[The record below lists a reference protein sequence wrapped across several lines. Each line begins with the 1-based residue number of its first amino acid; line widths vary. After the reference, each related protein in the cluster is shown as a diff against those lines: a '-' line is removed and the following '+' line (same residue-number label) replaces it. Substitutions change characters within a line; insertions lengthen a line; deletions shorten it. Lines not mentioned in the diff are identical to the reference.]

1 MYEQKRAKEG
11 CHLILSFAFKS
22 SCKTSE
28 KLIPLRSAISFSQ
41 LGMAK
46 VFLIALLSKIRRMKT
61 VLLPLL
67 ILKSQEIPQATKLQD
82 IHIDSGEFANLV
94 RIDLIDGNAV
104 KRTVS
109 IPKWMD
115 DKASEAVLSLSKRG

>member
-1 MYEQKRAKEG
+1 MAQSA
-11 CHLILSFAFKS
+11 LIQGIEDL
-22 SCKTSE
+22 TD
-28 KLIPLRSAISFSQ
+28 
-41 LGMAK
+41 
-46 VFLIALLSKIRRMKT
+46 
-61 VLLPLL
+61 
-67 ILKSQEIPQATKLQD
+67 KSQEIPQAPKLQD

>member
-1 MYEQKRAKEG
+1 MAQSA
-11 CHLILSFAFKS
+11 LIQWIEYL
-22 SCKTSE
+22 TD
-28 KLIPLRSAISFSQ
+28 
-41 LGMAK
+41 
-46 VFLIALLSKIRRMKT
+46 
-61 VLLPLL
+61 
-67 ILKSQEIPQATKLQD
+67 KSQEIPQATKLQD